1 MARSEAEIGL
11 RRRLKLAESEA
22 EIGLRRRLKL
32 AGSEAEIGLRRRLKI
47 KLISTCNT
55 RSYLSYRNEAQ
66 TGKRVQQTTI
76 PCCKC
81 SILVMSLESTLSLTI
96 SRRRFPRVGVSKKWA
111 EPLKRGRPGGGKR
124 LVLCCHMNQCSD

>member
-1 MARSEAEIGL
+1 MRLKLARSEAEIGL
-11 RRRLKLAESEA
+11 GRRLKLAESEAEIGLRRLKLAESEA

-66 TGKRVQQTTI
+66 LRRGYNK
-76 PCCKC
+76 PPY
-81 SILVMSLESTLSLTI
+81 LVASAQSWS
-96 SRRRFPRVGVSKKWA
+96 
-111 EPLKRGRPGGGKR
+111 
-124 LVLCCHMNQCSD
+124 

>member
-55 RSYLSYRNEAQ
+55 PSYLPTGMRLKLRRGYNKPPYLVASAQ
-66 TGKRVQQTTI
+66 
-76 PCCKC
+76 
-81 SILVMSLESTLSLTI
+81 SWS
-96 SRRRFPRVGVSKKWA
+96 
-111 EPLKRGRPGGGKR
+111 
-124 LVLCCHMNQCSD
+124 